1 MKLQFP
7 AKGYPSDL
15 VQKEMSEVKFSGD
28 WNKNQTKKKSKGVRL
43 VITFHSLLKDFGNII
58 HKNLHLLYM
67 DQEVQRV
74 FTPEP
79 MITSRSARKL
89 TSYLLRTKLYP
100 LERTVGSKYL
110 QNKSPI

>member
-1 MKLQFP
+1 
-7 AKGYPSDL
+7 
-15 VQKEMSEVKFSGD
+15 
-28 WNKNQTKKKSKGVRL
+28 
-43 VITFHSLLKDFGNII
+43 
-58 HKNLHLLYM
+58 M